1 MRLIFLFVFFL
12 LSGKGQRRARR
23 EGVKRK
29 KEEEKEKEVEEN
41 QLAAEPTDF
50 LRPLSPLPLIP
61 STFTPS
67 PPPSFYPPLPARH
80 HPLRLLPYHPTSPQ
94 LSSLHRSIS
103 NLLAPSRDLLGCS
116 QGLSC
121 SNQDPIL
128 SFVSCNPSA
137 IKLRLL
143 ASIDYLPSCPSASL
157 ALPVLPPSPCLPIL
171 LKM

>member
-103 NLLAPSRDLLGCS
+103 NLLAPSRDLGCS
-116 QGLSC
+116 QRASAA
-121 SNQDPIL
+121 
-128 SFVSCNPSA
+128 A
-137 IKLRLL
+137 IKTRFSPLCHAIRAPLNYDSSLL
-143 ASIDYLPSCPSASL
+143 SIICPPVPLPLWHFPFCHL
-157 ALPVLPPSPCLPIL
+157 LPVFLYC
-171 LKM
+171 